1 VFYRITDTLGK
12 VVSFKWWIFKSDWE
26 NGELNGGKFYY
37 SKFYNGV
44 VNNGRIGDSSIPL
57 DNTVVYN
64 GTINYTAVENSRI
77 VSSNYG
83 LLIIHQKIHWKNG
96 IFNSGVFV
104 MRIKYATWSGG
115 IFNNGEYK

>member
-1 VFYRITDTLGK
+1 LARWYLLNGEFY
-12 VVSFKWWIFKSDWE
+12 KSDWE

-77 VSSNYG
+77 VS
-83 LLIIHQKIHWKNG
+83 LIMDFLIIPQ
-96 IFNSGVFV
+96 NSLEKWY
-104 MRIKYATWSGG
+104 I
-115 IFNNGEYK
+115 

>member
-1 VFYRITDTLGK
+1 LARWYLLNGEFY
-12 VVSFKWWIFKSDWE
+12 KSDWE

-83 LLIIHQKIHWKNG
+83 LSNTSKIHWKNG
-96 IFNSGVFV
+96 IFNSGVLV
-104 MRIKYATWSGG
+104 MRD
-115 IFNNGEYK
+115 